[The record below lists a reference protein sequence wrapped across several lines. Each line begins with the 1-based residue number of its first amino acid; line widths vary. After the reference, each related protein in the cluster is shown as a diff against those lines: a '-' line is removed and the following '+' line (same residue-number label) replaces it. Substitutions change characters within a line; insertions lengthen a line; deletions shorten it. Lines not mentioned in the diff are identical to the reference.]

1 MKKNDIRAMHTARAS
16 APDLSSVLARIR
28 SWAAA
33 NDLKPATYARLA
45 GVAEVVT
52 RDMAGEGWSP
62 SSRSIRRLE
71 SLIPAGWKAGDP
83 VPGGHAS
90 AAEGAG
96 APMPAGEVA

>member
-1 MKKNDIRAMHTARAS
+1 MHTARAS

-28 SWAAA
+28 SWAGA

-52 RDMAGEGWSP
+52 RDMASESWSP

-71 SLIPAGWKAGDP
+71 ALIPDGWKAGDP
-83 VPGGHAS
+83 LPEPVAEAATAAAS
-90 AAEGAG
+90 VGRAE
-96 APMPAGEVA
+96 

>member
-1 MKKNDIRAMHTARAS
+1 MHTAGAS

-28 SWAAA
+28 SWAFA

-52 RDMAGEGWSP
+52 RDMAGESWSP

-71 SLIPAGWKAGDP
+71 ALIPAGWKAGDP
-83 VPGGHAS
+83 VPGGHAPAS
-90 AAEGAG
+90 EAATSTAS
-96 APMPAGEVA
+96 AGEVG